1 LFKTDEATKLR
12 MIDNEKK
19 MKEMEKSYEEKLKAA
34 KAEAAKSHTINGDN
48 RSELLEKAK
57 KIPHLSNINM
67 DPALTGTIKYL
78 LEGEGQKKIGFVG
91 CDILM
96 KGVG

>member
-1 LFKTDEATKLR
+1 MKLR
-12 MIDNEKK
+12 LAENEKK
-19 MKEMEKSYEEKLKAA
+19 MKEMEATYEEKLAAA

-48 RSELLEKAK
+48 RSEILEKAK

-67 DPALTGTIKYL
+67 DPSLTGTIKYL
-78 LEGEGQKKIGFVG
+78 LEGEGQKKIGFVN
-91 CDILM
+91 CDIIM